1 MAAVN
6 KRLLLLIAIRI
17 IVKQRQ
23 RQRRRN
29 QVTCRG
35 RRKHKFW
42 VRSIYKQRNVLG
54 SHKIL
59 FETQRASDK
68 ENCFRYLM
76 LLHILKKRKMCNTL
90 RER

>member
-29 QVTCRG
+29 QVTCWG
-35 RRKHKFW
+35 KRKHKFW
-42 VRSIYKQRNVLG
+42 VRPIYKQRNVFG

-59 FETQRASDK
+59 FETLRVSDR
-68 ENCFRYLM
+68 ENFFRYLL
-76 LLHILKKRKMCNTL
+76 LLHI
-90 RER
+90 

>member
-17 IVKQRQ
+17 MVKQRQ
-23 RQRRRN
+23 QQQQRRN

-42 VRSIYKQRNVLG
+42 VRPIYKQRNVLG

-59 FETQRASDK
+59 FEATRIRQGELFLVVIVTSYLK
-68 ENCFRYLM
+68 E
-76 LLHILKKRKMCNTL
+76 KKNL
-90 RER
+90 

>member
-23 RQRRRN
+23 RRRRN
-29 QVTCRG
+29 QVTCRE

-42 VRSIYKQRNVLG
+42 VRPIYKQRNVLG

-59 FETQRASDK
+59 FETLRAPDR
-68 ENCFRYLM
+68 ENFFRYLL
-76 LLHILKKRKMCNTL
+76 LLHI
-90 RER
+90 

>member
-1 MAAVN
+1 MVAVN

-23 RQRRRN
+23 RQGRKN

-42 VRSIYKQRNVLG
+42 VRAIYKQINFLG

-59 FETQRASDK
+59 FETLRASGR
-68 ENCFRYLM
+68 ENFFRYLL
-76 LLHILKKRKMCNTL
+76 LLHI
-90 RER
+90 

>member
-1 MAAVN
+1 MAAVSM
-6 KRLLLLIAIRI
+6 RLLLLIAIRI

-42 VRSIYKQRNVLG
+42 FRPIYKQRNVLG

-59 FETQRASDK
+59 FETRTGGLEDF
-68 ENCFRYLM
+68 FRYLL
-76 LLHILKKRKMCNTL
+76 LLHIWKERKICNTL
-90 RER
+90 RKR